1 MNYSFVCAGL
11 LGAAAAA
18 FFWVIKSN
26 FDVRGELQGLQAQ
39 MAVYVNAL
47 TEVNARQGEAADAM
61 KKLAEASS
69 RFEATGYTA
78 KPLSDGR
85 IEVSF
90 LRRMGPSD
98 PENPKKNEDT
108 GEVRT
113 VIMPAWMWGQVTAEA
128 ALRLGFDALDKAK
141 EKKECEN

>member
-1 MNYSFVCAGL
+1 M
-11 LGAAAAA
+11 
-18 FFWVIKSN
+18 IKSN

-141 EKKECEN
+141 EKKEGEN